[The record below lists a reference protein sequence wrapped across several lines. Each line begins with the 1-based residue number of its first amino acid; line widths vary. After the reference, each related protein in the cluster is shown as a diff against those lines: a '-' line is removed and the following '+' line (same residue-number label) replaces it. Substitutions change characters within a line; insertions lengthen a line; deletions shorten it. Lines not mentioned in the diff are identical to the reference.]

1 MRHRR
6 KLEQNTITICIRY
19 MVLAILDLNTK
30 KEVNLKIYQSLIPKN
45 FIIL

>member
-6 KLEQNTITICIRY
+6 RLEQNIITICIRY
-19 MVLAILDLNTK
+19 MVLATLDLNIK
-30 KEVNLKIYQSLIPKN
+30 KEENLKIYQSLIPKN

>member
-1 MRHRR
+1 MHRKR
-6 KLEQNTITICIRY
+6 PEQDIIIICIRY
-19 MVLAILDLNTK
+19 MVLVILDLGTK